1 MQIPRCVDTG
11 AEAVAVTVTTTHAG
25 WLRRARGVSRE
36 CVRQIDVSS
45 FVKVQK
51 TVKSRGDVMEDG
63 AIVLPEVFTASAA
76 FVSAN
81 RFPRQRA
88 QRT

>member
-1 MQIPRCVDTG
+1 
-11 AEAVAVTVTTTHAG
+11 VTLPPA
-25 WLRRARGVSRE
+25 
-36 CVRQIDVSS
+36 RQIDVSS

-63 AIVLPEVFTASAA
+63 AIVLPDVFTASAA

>member
-1 MQIPRCVDTG
+1 
-11 AEAVAVTVTTTHAG
+11 VTLPSA
-25 WLRRARGVSRE
+25 
-36 CVRQIDVSS
+36 RQIDVSS
-45 FVKVQK
+45 FVKVQNA
-51 TVKSRGDVMEDG
+51 VKSRGDVMEDG
-63 AIVLPEVFTASAA
+63 AIVLPDVFTASAA

>member
-1 MQIPRCVDTG
+1 MALGTG
-11 AEAVAVTVTTTHAG
+11 VAFRPTVA
-25 WLRRARGVSRE
+25 AN
-36 CVRQIDVSS
+36 RQSSYCRVEYSGSKSSSALS

-63 AIVLPEVFTASAA
+63 AIVLPDVFTASAA